1 VLHFFGIGTQQVE
14 DALQALFPKAR
25 IGRMDRD
32 TTRGKAAHERILRA
46 FGDGA
51 VDILIGTQMIAKGH
65 DYPNI
70 TLVGVISADGALAV
84 PDFRA
89 PERLF
94 QLLTQVAGR
103 AGRGALRGEVLI
115 QTYRPEHDSITRA
128 QQHDFLGFFESEMQ
142 RRQALSYP
150 PYTRLAKVLLDGV
163 QAERVQAA
171 SQWFASLLERCMG
184 ADSQLAIL
192 GPSEAPVAKIQNR
205 YRWHI
210 LLKAPSS
217 RSLHRCLLAALS
229 DAKQNRHLY
238 PGVRLSVD
246 VDPLLFL

>member
-1 VLHFFGIGTQQVE
+1 
-14 DALQALFPKAR
+14 
-25 IGRMDRD
+25 
-32 TTRGKAAHERILRA
+32 
-46 FGDGA
+46 

-103 AGRGALRGEVLI
+103 AGRGTLRGEVLI

-128 QQHDFLGFFESEMQ
+128 QQHDFHGFFESEIQ

-150 PYTRLAKVLLDGV
+150 PYARLAKVLLDGV
-163 QAERVQAA
+163 QAERVQEA
-171 SQWFASLLERCMG
+171 SQWFVSVLERHIG
-184 ADSQLAIL
+184 AGNSLAIL
-192 GPSEAPVAKIQNR
+192 GPAEAPVAKIQNR

-217 RSLHRCLLAALS
+217 RSLHRCLVAALS
-229 DAKQNRHLY
+229 DAKQNRQQY
-238 PGVRLSVD
+238 PGVRLSID